1 LREGVLVC
9 LGVPACRCFAALRR
23 SGETGNERVP
33 ARYPPEG
40 AARWSQLFGVVL
52 ACPGRDASAVRFSR
66 HAKNEMRLY
75 KITPIDVSAV
85 VADPAAAVGEDVR
98 GNRRLTGP
106 DANGR
111 AIIVVVAGDDPDF
124 VITTFPDD

>member
-1 LREGVLVC
+1 
-9 LGVPACRCFAALRR
+9 
-23 SGETGNERVP
+23 
-33 ARYPPEG
+33 
-40 AARWSQLFGVVL
+40 
-52 ACPGRDASAVRFSR
+52 VRFSR

-75 KITPIDVSAV
+75 GITPADVESV
-85 VADPAAAVGEDVR
+85 AAAPSAASADAH

-111 AIIVVVAGDDPDF
+111 AIIVVFADDDPGF